1 MTTTMLEVGGCG
13 WAGGAQENSLC
24 LALVLD
30 CVSWLHLLVRRRVF
44 SFSHGR
50 FLADGVNAMRDA
62 VAPPQEE
69 EPGHLVPGRGGDGV
83 GAWPIRQ
90 NPIPLRSKNQGAWV
104 PKKCL
109 PFSISTS
116 SARYDHVTDG
126 PVSRSHG
133 RRERR
138 QGGVAVAPPQAE
150 QLVLGH
156 GDGGISVLQQPQT
169 RYYLVPVSNF
179 VPLPSPLQQIELFG
193 IFFLACL
200 MIDGNCIY
208 YAGGGLP
215 VPSGLEQAGGCDL
228 RERATATPARGFPG
242 ETREPPR
249 GAPAGE
255 AVGSHVAGRCG
266 ARPAGAPQ

>member
-1 MTTTMLEVGGCG
+1 VTTTMLEVGGCG

-83 GAWPIRQ
+83 GAGPIRQ

-109 PFSISTS
+109 PFSISTYLRGMTMS
-116 SARYDHVTDG
+116 RTARFLAATDG
-126 PVSRSHG
+126 VSDD
-133 RRERR
+133 REE
-138 QGGVAVAPPQAE
+138 VAVAPPQAE

-156 GDGGISVLQQPQT
+156 GDGGISVLVLGT
-169 RYYLVPVSNF
+169 TAAAD
-179 VPLPSPLQQIELFG
+179 QILLG
-193 IFFLACL
+193 AC
-200 MIDGNCIY
+200 
-208 YAGGGLP
+208 
-215 VPSGLEQAGGCDL
+215 E
-228 RERATATPARGFPG
+228 
-242 ETREPPR
+242 
-249 GAPAGE
+249 
-255 AVGSHVAGRCG
+255 
-266 ARPAGAPQ
+266 